1 MGPEKTVVAGGY
13 ALHLVAAGVAAGC
26 TALRFLCRVPEL
38 VLEAEGG
45 EAWPED
51 FLRQAGPE
59 LPPSRSLRH
68 VMQGALRALHE
79 GAAEVELRSGTQS
92 LRLKSRVLS
101 ECPAI
106 PGFTVRVS
114 WPGRAGTPPEAALL
128 AQRTRLCPVPL
139 TVNDELVSLGLQLGD
154 CAVAREAAGPAPV
167 RVEARPL
174 VFQRGADGPW
184 AYVALG
190 GAWFLD
196 QGPGV
201 RIWFVVDGLS
211 YPLDHLELGC
221 ADLRAVVH
229 APEVRAQPGLDR
241 LERDD
246 VVAGLLHQLR
256 QHVEAAK
263 RELAGAFP
271 VPGPRGPGV
280 WSTLRL
286 VVCEERVRG
295 PAEAALELCR
305 RILPEVSDPRPRD
318 FFLEAAAGLASRLEQ
333 HELARELIEE
343 GKAEG
348 VALALRLDTQGV
360 ILLAA
365 GQPQRAEETLLQAE
379 EIKRRLLDA
388 QEPHWVAETLERLT
402 QVALARGAYAA
413 AERYAKR
420 GVART
425 LEGLGDG
432 HPATAQALL
441 GMARVYLA
449 QDRLEE
455 AESVVTQV
463 LAGSARD
470 PYQEA
475 QALLHGAMV
484 ACLEERWGPAQ
495 EGAARARQILEGPD
509 ALGALLLEGLAWT
522 GQERWPEAVAALTE
536 CLRGLESQL
545 GPQHTEVAAARLA
558 LGRVRW
564 REGELAEARQHIDLA
579 RELYARKWGEAH
591 PAVGRALDLSARVAL
606 AAGDGARAEV
616 EARAAV
622 AILEPLLSARELPE
636 GHPDSAGTVLH
647 RWWRPLDEGGLRPP
661 IGLPLA
667 RLGRES
673 EELARAQAH
682 LAKVLRSLGRPEEA
696 EVWATRARQIRQTRA
711 RATLAREAGGVLRA
725 SPDSI
730 AVRLE
735 LEAPGRTL
743 EWLRLDTARGRVA
756 LAARGQTLPEKD
768 LMLALVEPERK
779 LLQADSALFRAP
791 WGVGSVR
798 FLLYAADQGSSRVS
812 AIPYVVTVGF
822 ATGPCLRVPVRLR

>member
-1 MGPEKTVVAGGY
+1 M
-13 ALHLVAAGVAAGC
+13 AAGC
-26 TALRFLCRVPEL
+26 TALRFVCRLPEL
-38 VLEAEGG
+38 VFEAEGG
-45 EAWPED
+45 EGFPD
-51 FLRQAGPE
+51 
-59 LPPSRSLRH
+59 H
-68 VMQGALRALHE
+68 VLLCALEE
-79 GAAEVELRSGTQS
+79 GAAEVELHSGTRCLRLTAQGRHESSLPARTGLRVRVAWPGRSGT
-92 LRLKSRVLS
+92 
-101 ECPAI
+101 PAET
-106 PGFTVRVS
+106 G
-114 WPGRAGTPPEAALL
+114 LL
-128 AQRTRLCPVPL
+128 AQRARLCPVPV
-139 TVNDELVSLGLQLGD
+139 TVNGELVSVGLQLGD
-154 CAVAREAAGPAPV
+154 CAVAREAAGPAGLA
-167 RVEARPL
+167 VEARPL
-174 VFQRGADGPW
+174 VWKRAPASRW

-201 RIWFVVDGLS
+201 RVWFVVHGLS

-241 LERDD
+241 LERDE
-246 VVAGLLHQLR
+246 VVTALLNELR

-263 RELAGAFP
+263 RDLAAAFP
-271 VPGPRGPGV
+271 VPGPRGPGL
-280 WSTLRL
+280 WSVLRL
-286 VVCEERVRG
+286 VVCEQRARG
-295 PAEAALELCR
+295 PAEVALELCQ
-305 RILPEVSDPRPRD
+305 RILSEVQDPRPRE
-318 FFLEAAAGLASRLEQ
+318 FFLEAAAALASRLER
-333 HELARELIEE
+333 HELAQDLIAE
-343 GKAEG
+343 GKGEG
-348 VALALRLDTQGV
+348 VAQALRLDTQGV
-360 ILLAA
+360 IELAA
-365 GQPQRAEETLLQAE
+365 GQPQRAEETLLRAE

-425 LEGLGDG
+425 LEGLGEG
-432 HPATAQALL
+432 HAATGQALL

-455 AESVVTQV
+455 AESIVAQV
-463 LAGSARD
+463 LAESGRN

-484 ACLEERWGPAQ
+484 ACLEARWGPAQ
-495 EGAARARQILEGPD
+495 EDTARARQALEGPD
-509 ALGALLLEGLAWT
+509 ASGAWLLEGLALT
-522 GQERWPEAVAALTE
+522 GQERWSEAAHALTE
-536 CLRGLESQL
+536 CLRGLETQL
-545 GPQHTEVAAARLA
+545 GSEHTEVAAARLA

-564 REGELAEARQHIDLA
+564 RAGDLAEARLQVDRA
-579 RELYARKWGEAH
+579 RELYAQKWGEAH

-606 AAGDGARAEV
+606 AAGDGERAEG

-622 AILEPLLSARELPE
+622 AILEPVLSARERPQ
-636 GHPDSAGTVLH
+636 GHPDSAGTVLY
-647 RWWRPLDEGGLRPP
+647 RWWRPLDEGGLRSPV
-661 IGLPLA
+661 GLPLA

-682 LAKVLRSLGRPEEA
+682 LAKVLRSLGRAGEA
-696 EVWATRARQIRQTRA
+696 DEWATRARQIRQTRA
-711 RATLAREAGGVLRA
+711 QATLARDVGGVLRA
-725 SPDSI
+725 APDSI

-768 LMLALVEPERK
+768 LMLALIEPERK

-791 WGVGSVR
+791 WGEGSVR
-798 FLLYAADQGSSRVS
+798 FLLYAADQGSSKVS
-812 AIPYVVTVGF
+812 AIPYVVTAGF
-822 ATGPCLRVPVRLR
+822 QTGPCLRVPVRLR